1 MLLRRPRFDLNMT
14 LVRRILKRRFF
25 HGPSQQP
32 VDTSQPLPTTR
43 DQSVY
48 TLHEDVYSSR
58 SEPCKNN
65 RAYQI
70 TEIVMEVHRVSR
82 YREVEHALRLTDLK
96 QSLYDEGKI
105 LMDKVLVTL
114 HGDEHRQRRS
124 VESQLFRRNF
134 FRVYENDVFPGLLR
148 DTLDQF
154 LSGESA
160 DLKEL
165 GYRIMVHLSLSFAG
179 IDRIDGTIE
188 EADAQHRLLI
198 QLGQAATIG
207 QYKGDREPIFQEI
220 RDAIDEFRERFFL
233 PSRARRVALINDYRE
248 GKISDEALPRDIL
261 TILLMHNDD
270 LGMPDELMV
279 REVAFFY
286 LAASHTS
293 VHTLVHATHELFS
306 WCQRQGSSPTDVVK
320 DTHQL
325 QRFVLESMRLHPSSP
340 EAWRRAEASV
350 SLADGTVVP
359 AGDKVVIDLQTA
371 NRDPEVFGKDASEF
385 NPLRQ
390 IEGRTSRAGMSFGG
404 GMHVCLGMN
413 LVAGTLLR
421 DGEAPK
427 PDNHQFGTVTLIIK
441 ELIERGMRPN
451 PDQAPQKIE
460 ASERDV
466 WASYPVL
473 F

>member
-1 MLLRRPRFDLNMT
+1 M
-14 LVRRILKRRFF
+14 LKRDRFQNPCNQTV
-25 HGPSQQP
+25 GVGRAP
-32 VDTSQPLPTTR
+32 PTMR
-43 DQSVY
+43 NQSVY
-48 TLHEDVYSSR
+48 TFTKIVYSR
-58 SEPCKNN
+58 RAGLGKNT
-65 RAYQI
+65 RAYQT

-82 YREVEHALRLTDLK
+82 YHEVEHALRLTDLK

-207 QYKGDREPIFQEI
+207 QYRGDREPIFQEI

-233 PSRARRVALINDYRE
+233 PARARRLALINDYCK
-248 GKISDEALPRDIL
+248 GKISEEALPRDIL

-320 DTHQL
+320 DAHQL

-340 EAWRRAEASV
+340 EAWRRAEAPV

-359 AGDKVVIDLQTA
+359 AGDKVVIDLQSA
-371 NRDPEVFGKDASEF
+371 NRDSEVFGEDASEF

-390 IEGRTSRAGMSFGG
+390 VEGRTSRAGMSFGG

-413 LVAGTLLR
+413 LVAGTMLR
-421 DGEAPK
+421 DGELPK

-451 PDQAPQKIE
+451 PDRAPQKIE

>member
-1 MLLRRPRFDLNMT
+1 M
-14 LVRRILKRRFF
+14 
-25 HGPSQQP
+25 
-32 VDTSQPLPTTR
+32 
-43 DQSVY
+43 
-48 TLHEDVYSSR
+48 
-58 SEPCKNN
+58 
-65 RAYQI
+65 
-70 TEIVMEVHRVSR
+70 EIHRVSR
-82 YREVEHALRLTDLK
+82 YHEVEHALRINDLK

-124 VESQLFRRNF
+124 IESQLFRKNF
-134 FRVYENDVFPGLLR
+134 FRVYESQVFPGLLQE
-148 DTLDQF
+148 TLDQF
-154 LSGESA
+154 LTTSSL

-179 IDRIDGTIE
+179 IDRVEGTVE

-207 QYKGDREPIFQEI
+207 QFKGDREPIFQEI
-220 RDAIDEFRERFFL
+220 REAIDEFRERFFL
-233 PSRARRVALINDYRE
+233 PSRSRRLGLIEDYRA
-248 GKISDEALPRDIL
+248 GNISEEDLPRDIL
-261 TILLMHNDD
+261 TILLMHDEE
-270 LGMPDELMV
+270 LAMPDELMV

-293 VHTLVHATHELFS
+293 VHTLVHATNELLK
-306 WCQRQGSSPTDVVK
+306 WCEKTDQTPAQVVA

-340 EAWRRAEASV
+340 EAWRRAEAEII
-350 SLADGTVVP
+350 LANGQIVP
-359 AGDKVVIDLQTA
+359 EGDKVVIDLQTA
-371 NRDPEVFGKDASEF
+371 NRDTTVFGEDAADF
-385 NPLRQ
+385 NPLRS
-390 IEGRTSRAGMSFGG
+390 IEGRVSRAGMSFGG

-413 LVAGTLLR
+413 LVAGTMLR
-421 DGEAPK
+421 EGEAPN
-427 PDNHQFGTVTLIIK
+427 PDNHQFGTITLIIK

-451 PDQAPQKIE
+451 PDSPPTKIE

-466 WASYPVL
+466 WATYPVL

>member
-1 MLLRRPRFDLNMT
+1 M
-14 LVRRILKRRFF
+14 
-25 HGPSQQP
+25 
-32 VDTSQPLPTTR
+32 
-43 DQSVY
+43 
-48 TLHEDVYSSR
+48 
-58 SEPCKNN
+58 
-65 RAYQI
+65 
-70 TEIVMEVHRVSR
+70 EIHRVSR
-82 YREVEHALRLTDLK
+82 YHEVEHALRINDLK

-124 VESQLFRRNF
+124 IESQLFRKNF
-134 FRVYENDVFPGLLR
+134 FRVYESQVFPGLLQE
-148 DTLDQF
+148 TLDQF
-154 LSGESA
+154 LTTSSL

-179 IDRIDGTIE
+179 IDRVEGTVE

-207 QYKGDREPIFQEI
+207 QFKGDREPIFQEI
-220 RDAIDEFRERFFL
+220 RGAIDEFRERFFL
-233 PSRARRVALINDYRE
+233 PYRSRRLGLIEDYRA
-248 GKISDEALPRDIL
+248 GNISEEDLPRDIL
-261 TILLMHNDD
+261 TILLMHDGE
-270 LGMPDELMV
+270 LAMPDELMV

-293 VHTLVHATHELFS
+293 VHTLVHATNELLK
-306 WCQRQGSSPTDVVK
+306 WCEKTDQTPAQVVA

-340 EAWRRAEASV
+340 EAWRRAEAEII
-350 SLADGTVVP
+350 LANGQIVP
-359 AGDKVVIDLQTA
+359 EGDKVVIDLQTA
-371 NRDPEVFGKDASEF
+371 NRDTTVFGEDAADF
-385 NPLRQ
+385 NPLRS
-390 IEGRTSRAGMSFGG
+390 IEGRVSRAGISFGG

-413 LVAGTLLR
+413 LVAGTMLR
-421 DGEAPK
+421 EGEAPN
-427 PDNHQFGTVTLIIK
+427 PDNHQFGTITLIIK

-451 PDQAPQKIE
+451 PDSPPTKIE

>member
-1 MLLRRPRFDLNMT
+1 M
-14 LVRRILKRRFF
+14 
-25 HGPSQQP
+25 
-32 VDTSQPLPTTR
+32 
-43 DQSVY
+43 
-48 TLHEDVYSSR
+48 
-58 SEPCKNN
+58 
-65 RAYQI
+65 
-70 TEIVMEVHRVSR
+70 EIHRVSR
-82 YREVEHALRLTDLK
+82 YHEVEHALRINDLK

-124 VESQLFRRNF
+124 IESQLFRKNF
-134 FRVYENDVFPGLLR
+134 FRVYESQVFPGLLQE
-148 DTLDQF
+148 TLDQF
-154 LSGESA
+154 LTTSSL

-179 IDRIDGTIE
+179 IDRVEGTVE

-207 QYKGDREPIFQEI
+207 QFKGDREPIFQEI
-220 RDAIDEFRERFFL
+220 RGAIDEFRERFFL
-233 PSRARRVALINDYRE
+233 PSRSRRLGLIEDYRA
-248 GKISDEALPRDIL
+248 GNISEEDLPRDIL
-261 TILLMHNDD
+261 TILLMHDGE
-270 LGMPDELMV
+270 LAMPDELMV

-293 VHTLVHATHELFS
+293 VHTLVHATNELLK
-306 WCQRQGSSPTDVVK
+306 WCEKTDQTPAQVVA

-340 EAWRRAEASV
+340 EAWRRAEAEII
-350 SLADGTVVP
+350 LANGQIVP
-359 AGDKVVIDLQTA
+359 EGDKVVNDLQTA
-371 NRDPEVFGKDASEF
+371 NRDTTVFGEDAADF
-385 NPLRQ
+385 NPLRS
-390 IEGRTSRAGMSFGG
+390 IEGRVSRAGMSFGG

-413 LVAGTLLR
+413 LVAGTMLR
-421 DGEAPK
+421 EGEAPN
-427 PDNHQFGTVTLIIK
+427 PDNHQFGTITLIIK

-451 PDQAPQKIE
+451 PDSPPTKIE

>member
-1 MLLRRPRFDLNMT
+1 M
-14 LVRRILKRRFF
+14 
-25 HGPSQQP
+25 
-32 VDTSQPLPTTR
+32 
-43 DQSVY
+43 
-48 TLHEDVYSSR
+48 
-58 SEPCKNN
+58 
-65 RAYQI
+65 
-70 TEIVMEVHRVSR
+70 EIHRVSA
-82 YREVEHALRLTDLK
+82 YHDVEHALRITDLK

-124 VESQLFRRNF
+124 IESQLFRKNF
-134 FRVYENDVFPGLLR
+134 FRVYENEVFPGLLSE
-148 DTLDQF
+148 TLDQF
-154 LSGESA
+154 LNHISL

-179 IDRIDGTIE
+179 IDRVDGTVE

-207 QYKGDREPIFQEI
+207 QFKGDREPIFQEI
-220 RDAIDEFRERFFL
+220 REAIDEFRERFFL
-233 PSRARRVALINDYRE
+233 PSRARRLALLEQYSAGTLNE
-248 GKISDEALPRDIL
+248 EELPRDIL
-261 TILLMHNDD
+261 TILLMHDAE
-270 LGMPDELMV
+270 LSMPDELMV

-293 VHTLVHATHELFS
+293 VHTLVHATNELLT
-306 WCQRQGSSPTDVVK
+306 WCVK
-320 DTHQL
+320 TGQTATQIVADPHQL

-340 EAWRRAEASV
+340 EAWRRAEAEIT
-350 SLADGTVVP
+350 LANGQIVP

-371 NRDPEVFGKDASEF
+371 NRDAAVFGEDAADF
-385 NPLRQ
+385 NPLRT
-390 IEGRTSRAGMSFGG
+390 IEGRVSRAGMSFGG

-413 LVAGTLLR
+413 LVAGTMLR
-421 DGEAPK
+421 EGETPN
-427 PDNHQFGTVTLIIK
+427 PDNHQFGTITLIIK

-451 PDQAPQKIE
+451 PDNPPTKIE

-466 WASYPVL
+466 WATYPVL